1 MCACRY
7 VEGVASS
14 TAQVRG
20 VLSDSGF
27 DSDSDCLWY
36 SGLYYA

>member
-7 VEGVASS
+7 AEGVASS
-14 TAQVRG
+14 TAQVKG

-27 DSDSDCLWY
+27 DSGSDCLWY
-36 SGLYYA
+36 SDL